1 MNERLEL
8 QKQFRQKQEKYVYYV
23 IALSVASIGFIVN
36 QTKGETLNF
45 YQIPA
50 GLAILSWTYSVYCGL
65 NFMKYII
72 STLFANDSYLAIL
85 EGNHP
90 DAGKDSIK
98 QELAAK
104 GTMEAIKFN
113 SKKAMKLFKSQNLFF
128 IVGMILFLIWHV
140 LEMFNSTLLSEN
152 LCN

>member
-1 MNERLEL
+1 MNERFEL

-23 IALSVASIGFIVN
+23 IALSVASIGFVVN
-36 QTKGETLNF
+36 QTNEESLNF

-50 GLAILSWTYSVYCGL
+50 GLAILSWGYSVYCGL
-65 NFMKYII
+65 SFMKYII
-72 STLFANDSYLAIL
+72 STLFANDTYLAIL

-90 DAGKDSIK
+90 EIGKDSIK

-113 SKKAMKLFKSQNLFF
+113 SKTAMKLSKSQNLFF
-128 IVGMILFLIWHV
+128 ITGMILFLIWHL
-140 LEMFNSTLLSEN
+140 LEMFNNTLLS
-152 LCN
+152 